1 MGHLLQLILKS
12 SLKFQRMD
20 KTLAEWNLSYSLIE
34 FQRLLKISDLSV
46 LEITSRDTLMR
57 KVISIELSTDSWH
70 KEVTLLI
77 IMALVADQSMARNLL
92 MSHLD

>member
-1 MGHLLQLILKS
+1 
-12 SLKFQRMD
+12 MD

-46 LEITSRDTLMR
+46 PEITSRDTLMR